1 MLLTARD
8 ISKTYGPIPVL
19 HAVTFALDPGERAG
33 IVGANGAG
41 KSTLLRILSG
51 EERADGGSVQL
62 ASGVTAGYLPQATPA
77 FAGSTLDDLIRESVG
92 ELRRLEAELR
102 RLEAAMASADEAEMP
117 TLLDAYGRAATRFQD
132 RGGYELDARIAVV
145 LAGLRL
151 DYLPRDRTVGS
162 LSGGER
168 ARAGLAAL
176 LLRAPDLL
184 LLDEPTNHLDAAT
197 LAWLE
202 DYLAAYKG
210 AALIVSHDRQFLNR
224 TVNHI
229 FEIDEYT
236 HALKRYEGDY
246 DSYAAAKVAE
256 RVKWEEDYQRQ
267 QEEIQELR
275 KRMRETG
282 RQVAHNRPPRDNAKM
297 QYDFKGG
304 RVQNTISRNVRDAET
319 RLARIE
325 TAPVEKPPK
334 PLGFQPR
341 FQSETLQS
349 KGVLVAEGLSKTL
362 DGRAIL
368 RDVSFTLAPS
378 ARVALVGPNGAGKTT
393 LLRLLLGLES
403 PDAGT
408 VRNAPAARIGYL
420 PQDPVPVDPNRT
432 VLETYRDGLVR
443 PEGTLVASILG
454 KGLFR
459 LDDLDKRVGYL
470 SLGQRRKLEIARLLA
485 EQPNVLVL
493 DEPTNYISLDVLE
506 AFEAAVVAFPG
517 PVLAVSHDRW
527 FLRRFAGDVWE
538 LHDGGLLAHPA
549 GYEYAA
555 TGA

>member
-8 ISKTYGPIPVL
+8 ITKTYGPITVL

-33 IVGANGAG
+33 VVGANGAG
-41 KSTLLRILSG
+41 KSTLLRILASQ
-51 EERADGGSVQL
+51 EPADHGSVQI
-62 ASGVTAGYLPQATPA
+62 ASTVAVGYLPQTTPA
-77 FAGSTLDDLIRESVG
+77 FSGPTLDDLIRESVG
-92 ELRRLEAELR
+92 NLRQLEADMR
-102 RLEAAMASADEAEMP
+102 RLEAAMASAASEEMAA
-117 TLLDAYGRAATRFQD
+117 LLDAYGQAATRFQD
-132 RGGYELDARIAVV
+132 RGGYDLDAHIAIV

-151 DYLPRDRTVGS
+151 DYLPRDRTVRS

-176 LLRAPDLL
+176 LLRSPDLL

-197 LAWLE
+197 LTWLE
-202 DYLAAYKG
+202 DYLAAYAG

-224 TVNHI
+224 TINRI
-229 FEIDEYT
+229 FEIDEST
-236 HALKRYEGDY
+236 HGLKRYEGDY
-246 DSYAAAKVAE
+246 DGYAAAKAAA

-267 QEEIQELR
+267 QDEIQELR

-282 RQVAHNRPPRDNAKM
+282 RQVAHNRPLRDNAKM

-304 RVQNTISRNVRDAET
+304 RVQNTIARNVRDAET

-325 TAPVEKPPK
+325 AAPVEKPPK
-334 PLGFQPR
+334 PLGFQPY
-341 FQSETLQS
+341 FQSEAVQS
-349 KGVLVAEGLSKTL
+349 KEVLAVEGLRKML
-362 DGRAIL
+362 GGRLIL
-368 RDVSFTLAPS
+368 RDVRFTLPPR

-393 LLRLLLGLES
+393 LLRLLLGLEP
-403 PDAGT
+403 PDDGT
-408 VRNAPAARIGYL
+408 VRRAQAARIGYL
-420 PQDPVPVDPNRT
+420 PQDPAPVDLDRT
-432 VLETYRDGLVR
+432 VFETYREGLVK
-443 PEGTLVASILG
+443 PESTLVASILG
-454 KGLFR
+454 NGLFR

-506 AFEAAVVAFPG
+506 AFEAAVMAFPG

-538 LHDGGLLAHPA
+538 LREGELLAHPA
-549 GYEYAA
+549 GYEYAE